1 MGCEIGGR
9 LLAIGKM
16 AAMNHTTVPTLRL
29 YDRLGLLKPRHV
41 DTRTGYRYYDI
52 QQNARF
58 DLIEYMKELGMSL
71 KEIASVLDCHDSALV
86 ETILAQKNEQI
97 RRQMRGLKLRHD
109 AIERAISSLERY
121 RKSPVTGTIAL
132 EYIDRRLIYGI
143 PCPEDFYSHDI
154 SSYERD
160 LMCLRQDLMD
170 KGIPQIHTYSVGTS
184 IRKDVYECGHLQA
197 DRVFIFADKA
207 LEDYHLV
214 MDTID
219 SGMYAC
225 IYLDSYDKEIE
236 GASMLLEHC
245 RRENLTIIGDYICEV
260 LTEFNVF
267 DDEKRGM
274 FLRLQVPVDF
284 TRKIV

>member
-1 MGCEIGGR
+1 MGCEIGVR

-41 DTRTGYRYYDI
+41 DARTGYRYYDI

-97 RRQMRGLKLRHD
+97 HRQMRGLKLRHD

-132 EYIDRRLIYGI
+132 EYIQASARTTTYADVFRRTA
-143 PCPEDFYSHDI
+143 
-154 SSYERD
+154 SSYSPTR
-160 LMCLRQDLMD
+160 RSR
-170 KGIPQIHTYSVGTS
+170 TTTS
-184 IRKDVYECGHLQA
+184 
-197 DRVFIFADKA
+197 
-207 LEDYHLV
+207 
-214 MDTID
+214 
-219 SGMYAC
+219 
-225 IYLDSYDKEIE
+225 
-236 GASMLLEHC
+236 
-245 RRENLTIIGDYICEV
+245 
-260 LTEFNVF
+260 
-267 DDEKRGM
+267 
-274 FLRLQVPVDF
+274 
-284 TRKIV
+284 

>member
-1 MGCEIGGR
+1 MRCRIEGS
-9 LLAIGKM
+9 LLSIGKM
-16 AAMNHTTVPTLRL
+16 AAMNHTTIPTLRL
-29 YDRLGLLKPRHV
+29 YDKLGLLKPSHV
-41 DTRTGYRYYDI
+41 DIKTGYRYYDI

-97 RRQMRGLKLRHD
+97 HRQIRGLKLRHD

-121 RKSPVTGTIAL
+121 RKSPATGTISL
-132 EYIDRRLIYGI
+132 EYIDRRLTYGI
-143 PCPEDFYSHDI
+143 PCPEDFYAHDI

-160 LMCLRQDLMD
+160 LLYLRHDLMD

-184 IRKDVYECGHLQA
+184 IKRDDYASGIFRA

-207 LEDYHLV
+207 LEDYHLS
-214 MDTID
+214 MDIID

-236 GASMLLEHC
+236 GASMLLSHC
-245 RRENLTIIGDYICEV
+245 KSEGLSICGDYICEV

-284 TRKIV
+284 SRKRI

>member
-1 MGCEIGGR
+1 MRHEIDRR
-9 LLAIGKM
+9 LLSIGKM
-16 AAMNHTTVPTLRL
+16 AEMNHTTVPTLRL

-41 DTRTGYRYYDI
+41 DTQTGYRYYDI

-71 KEIASVLDCHDSALV
+71 KEISSFLDCHDSALV

-97 RRQMRGLKLRHD
+97 HRQIRGLRLRHD

-143 PCPEDFYSHDI
+143 PGPEDFYAGDI

-160 LMCLRQDLMD
+160 LLCLRKELMD
-170 KGIPQIHTYSVGTS
+170 KGIPQILTYSIGTS
-184 IRKDVYECGHLQA
+184 IRKDDYEEGLFKA

-207 LEDYHLV
+207 LEDYHLS
-214 MDTID
+214 MDIID

-236 GASMLLEHC
+236 GAQMLLGHC
-245 RRENLTIIGDYICEV
+245 RDEGLIISGDYICEV

-267 DDEKRGM
+267 DDVKRGM
-274 FLRLQVPVDF
+274 FLRLQVPVGF
-284 TRKIV
+284 SRKRI

>member
-1 MGCEIGGR
+1 MGCEIGVR

-16 AAMNHTTVPTLRL
+16 AAMN
-29 YDRLGLLKPRHV
+29 
-41 DTRTGYRYYDI
+41 
-52 QQNARF
+52 NARF

-97 RRQMRGLKLRHD
+97 HRQMRGLKLRHD

-184 IRKDVYECGHLQA
+184 IRKDDYLCGRLQA